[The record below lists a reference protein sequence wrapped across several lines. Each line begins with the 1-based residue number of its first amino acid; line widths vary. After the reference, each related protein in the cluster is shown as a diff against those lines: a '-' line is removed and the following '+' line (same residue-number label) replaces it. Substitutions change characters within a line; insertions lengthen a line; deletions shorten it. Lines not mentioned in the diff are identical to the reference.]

1 MDDSLLSP
9 CFLCR
14 VSLFSLVYLLV
25 LLGVSSLFFLFLLVC
40 FVSRFLCSVS
50 CFLCVC
56 FVLFLVSR
64 FLYCLPVFFLLCLP
78 VFFIVSPCF
87 LCCFSSLSFNLP
99 SYCLFLLI
107 SFLCVLWMRRCTSV
121 CRVGPNAQPRT
132 RELKIKDMLLFRGRV
147 VDIYT

>member
-1 MDDSLLSP
+1 MILCCLPAFFGVSPSFVRCLLAFFSVSPRLLCFSFSLL
-9 CFLCR
+9 CI
-14 VSLFSLVYLLV
+14 
-25 LLGVSSLFFLFLLVC
+25 LFF
-40 FVSRFLCSVS
+40 
-50 CFLCVC
+50 CVC
-56 FVLFLVSR
+56 LVLFLVSPRFLCVFSFSLLSSR
-64 FLYCLPVFFLLCLP
+64 FLYVVFPFSLL
-78 VFFIVSPCF
+78 SPCF

-107 SFLCVLWMRRCTSV
+107 SFLCVLWMRRCASV